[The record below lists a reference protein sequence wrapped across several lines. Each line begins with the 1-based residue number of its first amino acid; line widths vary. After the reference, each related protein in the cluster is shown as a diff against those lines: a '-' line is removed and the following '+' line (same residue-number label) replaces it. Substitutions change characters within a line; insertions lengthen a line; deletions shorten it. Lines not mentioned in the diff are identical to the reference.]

1 MVALSRLPRV
11 PEGEPVGM
19 LGFRASPRVR
29 SGNYRGICMVL
40 RQGGFLASL
49 AFSALIAG
57 TSCSTAAA
65 AEDALYK
72 DPDAAIPARV
82 DDLLGR
88 MTLEEKIVQL
98 LAVWEDKAEILDDS
112 LELDLEKLGQKYPL
126 GIGQFSRPS
135 DSRGP
140 VSPRVEPRRDAR
152 ETVELVNALQK
163 FAREETRLG
172 IPMFFHEEGLHGYA
186 AVGATSFPQ
195 AIGLASAWDRS
206 LVTEVNNIT
215 AREIRA
221 RGVHLVLS
229 PVVDIARDPRWGRIE
244 ETFGE
249 DPFLVSEMG
258 IASVRGL
265 QGELIDGQLAPGKVF
280 ATLKHMTGHGQP
292 ESGTNVAPA
301 PFSERE
307 LRENFFP
314 PFEAAIKD
322 AGVRLVMASYNE
334 IDGVPSHV
342 NEWLLRD
349 VLREEWDFDG
359 AVVADYY
366 AIDQLVGLHHVAA
379 NMRQAAVRAFNAGVD
394 IDLPNGHAYPT
405 LIDALRDGEV
415 QEAAIDA
422 AVKRV
427 LELKFRSGL
436 FEEPFAD
443 AAYAEQVTN
452 NAEARALARKAA
464 ERSIILLK
472 NDGMLPLAL
481 PDAGR
486 SSDRQVIAVV
496 GPNAAVAR
504 LGGYYGEPPH
514 TVSIL
519 DGIREKAGDR
529 AEVRFA
535 QGVFITEND
544 DWWADEVVLADP
556 EQNRRLI
563 REAVEVAR
571 EADVIILA
579 IGDTEQTS
587 REGWGDNH
595 LGDRASLDLVGEQ
608 QELFDALRAL
618 DIPLTV
624 ILING
629 RPASTVEISD
639 KANAILEGWYLGEQ
653 GGHAM
658 ADVLFGDVN
667 PGGKL
672 PVTVPRHV
680 GQLPMYYNYKPSSKR
695 GYLFD
700 TTEPL
705 YPFGWGLSYTTF
717 ELGAPQLSR
726 SRIGPD
732 GSVDVE
738 VSVRNT
744 GRVAG
749 DETVQL
755 YVRDLVASV
764 TQPVKELKGFE
775 RVTLAPG
782 ERTTVRFTLTPETF
796 RMWND
801 RMERVV
807 EPGEFEIMTGPNS
820 VELES
825 VILTVR

>member
-1 MVALSRLPRV
+1 
-11 PEGEPVGM
+11 
-19 LGFRASPRVR
+19 
-29 SGNYRGICMVL
+29 MVL
-40 RQGGFLASL
+40 RQRGVLAL
-49 AFSALIAG
+49 VAIPALIAS
-57 TSCSTAAA
+57 TSWSTASA
-65 AEDALYK
+65 AEDPLYK
-72 DPDAAIPARV
+72 DPDAAVSARV
-82 DDLLGR
+82 DDLLER

-112 LELDLEKLGQKYPL
+112 LELDLEKLRQKYPL

-140 VSPRVEPRRDAR
+140 ISPRVEPRRDER

-163 FAREETRLG
+163 FAVEETRLG

-195 AIGLASAWDRS
+195 AIGLASTWDRS
-206 LVTEVNNIT
+206 LVRDVNSIT

-249 DPFLVSEMG
+249 DPFLVSEIG

-265 QGELIDGQLAPGKVF
+265 QGELVDGRLAPEKVF

-349 VLREEWDFDG
+349 VLREEWGFDG
-359 AVVADYY
+359 VVVADYY
-366 AIDQLVGLHHVAA
+366 AIDQLVGLHHVASH
-379 NMRQAAVRAFNAGVD
+379 MRQAAVRAFRAGVD
-394 IDLPNGHAYPT
+394 MDLPNGNAYPI
-405 LIDALRDGEV
+405 LLDAVRDGEV
-415 QEAAIDA
+415 DEAAVDA

-464 ERSIILLK
+464 ARSIILLK
-472 NDGMLPLAL
+472 NEGMLPLAL
-481 PDAGR
+481 PQAG
-486 SSDRQVIAVV
+486 SSDKQVIAVV

-519 DGIREKAGDR
+519 DGIREKVGQR

-556 EQNRRLI
+556 EENRRLI

-571 EADVIILA
+571 NADAIVLA

-587 REGWGDNH
+587 REGWADSH

-618 DIPLTV
+618 DIPLAV
-624 ILING
+624 VLING

-639 KANAILEGWYLGEQ
+639 KADAILEGWYLGEQ

-717 ELGAPQLSR
+717 ELGSPRLSKN
-726 SRIGPD
+726 RIGPED
-732 GSVDVE
+732 SVDVE

-744 GRVAG
+744 GRLAG